1 MRKQIDKQLEINW
14 DHSLKEGFQS
24 FARDA
29 GLIPATSQGEKQKKH
44 MTHKQQAK
52 FDAGGARGKDD
63 RYRSLVMLKE
73 KFPEIDAAAF

>member
-29 GLIPATSQGEKQKKH
+29 GLIPATSQGEKQRLQSIKE
-44 MTHKQQAK
+44 
-52 FDAGGARGKDD
+52 
-63 RYRSLVMLKE
+63 SILIVLKVNSGL
-73 KFPEIDAAAF
+73 PD